1 MTIPISKRAQALKPS
16 PTMSVTALA
25 SKMAAEG
32 ISIINFGVGEPD
44 FNTPENI
51 KQAAHQ
57 ALDANFTHYTVSA
70 GILELRQAICDKLKR
85 DNNLDYSPDEIIVA
99 PGGKAAIITT
109 LAAICDPDDEIIIP
123 APYWVSYPSQVEML
137 DGKPVFIATDESTNF
152 KITAD
157 QLESVIK
164 KLSQPKAL
172 ILNSPNNPTGAV
184 YSPTELAAIG
194 AVCLKHNLA
203 VISDEIYEKLVYGSA
218 RHYSI
223 VQVLPE
229 IRSITIV
236 INGFSKAYAM
246 TGWRVGY
253 AAGPREVIKRAT
265 AIQEHTASCVTS
277 ITQKAAV
284 AALNGDDSSI
294 EAMRQE
300 FERRRD
306 YLVNE
311 LKQIPLVDCPL
322 PDGAFYAFP
331 NISHYIKNNKIG
343 VRDSVQLCE
352 YLLKNFHIALVPGSA
367 FGCDDCLRFSYATSM
382 ENIVEGVKRFKSGLA
397 SL

>member
-16 PTMSVTALA
+16 PTMSVSALA
-25 SKMAAEG
+25 AKMAAEG

-51 KQAAHQ
+51 KQAARQ
-57 ALDANFTHYTVSA
+57 ALDDNFTHYTVSA
-70 GILELRQAICDKLKR
+70 GIPELRKAICDKLKR
-85 DNNLDYSPDEIIVA
+85 DNDLDYAPDEIIA
-99 PGGKAAIITT
+99 TPGGKAAIITI

-137 DGKPVFIATDESTNF
+137 DGKPVFIATDESTNY

-157 QLESVIK
+157 QLESVVK
-164 KLSQPKAL
+164 NLSQPKAF

-184 YSPTELAAIG
+184 YSRDELAALG

-229 IRSITIV
+229 IRSNTIV

-294 EAMRQE
+294 ETMRRE
-300 FERRRD
+300 FKRRRD

-311 LKQIPLVDCPL
+311 LKRIPLVDCPL

-331 NISHYIKNNKIG
+331 NVSHYIKNNKIG
-343 VRDSVQLCE
+343 ISNSVQLCE
-352 YLLKNFHIALVPGSA
+352 YLLKNFHVALVPGSA
-367 FGCDDCLRFSYATSM
+367 FGRDDCLRFSYATSM
-382 ENIVEGVKRFKSGLA
+382 ENIIEGVKRFKAGLA

>member
-123 APYWVSYPSQVEML
+123 APSWVSYPSQVEML

-152 KITAD
+152 KITVR
-157 QLESVIK
+157 EF
-164 KLSQPKAL
+164 
-172 ILNSPNNPTGAV
+172 
-184 YSPTELAAIG
+184 E
-194 AVCLKHNLA
+194 
-203 VISDEIYEKLVYGSA
+203 
-218 RHYSI
+218 
-223 VQVLPE
+223 
-229 IRSITIV
+229 
-236 INGFSKAYAM
+236 F
-246 TGWRVGY
+246 
-253 AAGPREVIKRAT
+253 AAGAGFIIPILGDMMRMPGLPNVPAAEGMHIDKNGK
-265 AIQEHTASCVTS
+265 
-277 ITQKAAV
+277 IT
-284 AALNGDDSSI
+284 
-294 EAMRQE
+294 
-300 FERRRD
+300 
-306 YLVNE
+306 
-311 LKQIPLVDCPL
+311 
-322 PDGAFYAFP
+322 
-331 NISHYIKNNKIG
+331 
-343 VRDSVQLCE
+343 
-352 YLLKNFHIALVPGSA
+352 
-367 FGCDDCLRFSYATSM
+367 
-382 ENIVEGVKRFKSGLA
+382 GL
-397 SL
+397 S

>member
-164 KLSQPKAL
+164 NLSQPKAL

-184 YSPTELAAIG
+184 YSPTEL
-194 AVCLKHNLA
+194 
-203 VISDEIYEKLVYGSA
+203 
-218 RHYSI
+218 
-223 VQVLPE
+223 
-229 IRSITIV
+229 
-236 INGFSKAYAM
+236 
-246 TGWRVGY
+246 
-253 AAGPREVIKRAT
+253 
-265 AIQEHTASCVTS
+265 
-277 ITQKAAV
+277 
-284 AALNGDDSSI
+284 
-294 EAMRQE
+294 
-300 FERRRD
+300 
-306 YLVNE
+306 
-311 LKQIPLVDCPL
+311 
-322 PDGAFYAFP
+322 
-331 NISHYIKNNKIG
+331 
-343 VRDSVQLCE
+343 
-352 YLLKNFHIALVPGSA
+352 
-367 FGCDDCLRFSYATSM
+367 
-382 ENIVEGVKRFKSGLA
+382 
-397 SL
+397 